1 LLADESYRHK
11 VGSIELLTSIELV
24 VSTPLRAGGILK
36 KASKKNRRPGE
47 KLLFVEKGRTYE
59 WN

>member
-36 KASKKNRRPGE
+36 KASKRKQKAWGKGLVCGKRKN
-47 KLLFVEKGRTYE
+47 V
-59 WN
+59 